1 MTKKKPRKDAQETR
15 QRLLAAAAEV
25 FAEKGYWEATHAEI
39 CRKAKA
45 NTAAV
50 NYHFGSKE
58 NLYVESWKY
67 AFEKSVEAHPPEG
80 GIPPEAPV
88 EERLRGRILAFM
100 QRIADPDNYEMEIL
114 HKEMANPTGL
124 LTQIM
129 HEKIEPMRQRM
140 QSIVGELLGDEASER
155 QVSLCAMSLIGQCFG
170 PMLHLRHARMA
181 PGTPRPVGP
190 PFEFGVEELA
200 DHVTQFSLVGMR
212 GIRHSGSQSR
222 VPAVRPRKRG
232 NRGGGLKVRR
242 QKGTRQGVD
251 HARPQARRAAGRP
264 LLRVGD
270 REVNGEKSEV
280 VWIEANDHSPVQDH
294 SGVRTPKAGM
304 VGLQRIFP

>member
-39 CRKAKA
+39 CRKARA

-80 GIPPEAPV
+80 GIAPEAPV

-100 QRIADPDNYEMEIL
+100 QRIADPDNCGMEIL

-129 HEKIEPMRQRM
+129 HEKMEPMRQGM
-140 QSIVGELLGDEASER
+140 QSIVRELLGDGASER

-170 PMLHLRHARMA
+170 PMLHLRHTKRGPQTRKSAFGNPMTPGA
-181 PGTPRPVGP
+181 PRLVGP
-190 PFEFGVEELA
+190 LFEFGVEELA

-212 GIRHSGSQSR
+212 GIFGAAAPGGVQS
-222 VPAVRPRKRG
+222 
-232 NRGGGLKVRR
+232 
-242 QKGTRQGVD
+242 
-251 HARPQARRAAGRP
+251 RPQATARHGRLKTRRPVR
-264 LLRVGD
+264 
-270 REVNGEKSEV
+270 
-280 VWIEANDHSPVQDH
+280 ANDYSPV
-294 SGVRTPKAGM
+294 
-304 VGLQRIFP
+304 LQRRR